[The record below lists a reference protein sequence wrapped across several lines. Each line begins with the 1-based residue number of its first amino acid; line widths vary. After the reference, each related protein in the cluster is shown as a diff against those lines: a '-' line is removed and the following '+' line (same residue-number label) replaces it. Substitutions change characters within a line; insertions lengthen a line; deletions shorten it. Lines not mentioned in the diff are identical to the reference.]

1 MRNPL
6 VHVFS
11 GAAEGLKVDYALNM
25 ATKQGSLVPFEDL
38 EDSRGGLFC
47 DEPGLGKTITS
58 LALVLRTQGLRSS
71 PPPGSRILDDGTY
84 MTMEDIDRVESQRFE
99 AIGIHR
105 STPRSGRRASTDDE
119 LVTPKKRRVSR
130 PDFYGGKGPSTLP
143 SPTNSSLGSH
153 GVYTSTA
160 TLVVVPSTLV
170 DHWRNQM
177 ELHVRPDAFQ
187 TLLISGNTAKCP
199 ASLLAEMDLVVTT
212 FHRLSIE
219 YQKMRTGDSQL
230 LRVHWLRIILDE
242 GHKLGS
248 IGPTDLKTVCNSLR
262 ADRRWV
268 MTGTPTPST
277 PNSDVRHLFPLLTF
291 IKDPVYGS
299 SSKVWDAGI
308 QRPYEAYIPNGADR
322 LRELLRRIMIRSE
335 KDKIAAI
342 PDLVVRTKKLNL
354 TAYAANQYNE
364 VVEIV
369 QRNLLLAENF
379 NHDKTHSLIRP
390 QNAKQCREALT
401 NLRKSCCLAGHIDL
415 RINEKELLHALREI
429 EREVDG
435 TVQAIDVGVNT
446 DTPGVLYVSPSPT
459 IVGSGVRVADSVVT
473 GQLGKIASK
482 LMDGSNC
489 RVCGYFSRCLILTP
503 CAHLMCTECTEKN
516 RTKCSECGRL
526 YDLDSM
532 GYPEKLIEMQPSYN
546 QSHWKRTYN
555 VTRTAKISYLLER
568 LREIFSVKVW
578 RDGEY
583 RRVFHKVIIF
593 SHYLEHLEMI
603 REQTAPLLEEFFSS
617 TVPEMSD
624 AEKRFLTPAPEAL
637 EYYAPTHKAKKDLAM
652 QCFRRKVNRPLLL
665 MDVASALGHDLSFVK
680 YMFIMEPIWDRAM
693 ELQVISRAHRLG
705 AKTTVEVEKL
715 VVSETIES
723 FMEEK
728 VDSEN
733 SSAFEKEPPMEKQKK
748 KAEERKRKN
757 ILMSLKL
764 IKEDKPGAHRATV
777 VEVPRRVQFA

>member
-1 MRNPL
+1 
-6 VHVFS
+6 
-11 GAAEGLKVDYALNM
+11 
-25 ATKQGSLVPFEDL
+25 
-38 EDSRGGLFC
+38 
-47 DEPGLGKTITS
+47 
-58 LALVLRTQGLRSS
+58 
-71 PPPGSRILDDGTY
+71 
-84 MTMEDIDRVESQRFE
+84 
-99 AIGIHR
+99 
-105 STPRSGRRASTDDE
+105 
-119 LVTPKKRRVSR
+119 
-130 PDFYGGKGPSTLP
+130 
-143 SPTNSSLGSH
+143 
-153 GVYTSTA
+153 
-160 TLVVVPSTLV
+160 
-170 DHWRNQM
+170 M

-459 IVGSGVRVADSVVT
+459 IVGSGVRT
-473 GQLGKIASK
+473 
-482 LMDGSNC
+482 
-489 RVCGYFSRCLILTP
+489 
-503 CAHLMCTECTEKN
+503 
-516 RTKCSECGRL
+516 
-526 YDLDSM
+526 
-532 GYPEKLIEMQPSYN
+532 
-546 QSHWKRTYN
+546 
-555 VTRTAKISYLLER
+555 
-568 LREIFSVKVW
+568 
-578 RDGEY
+578 
-583 RRVFHKVIIF
+583 
-593 SHYLEHLEMI
+593 
-603 REQTAPLLEEFFSS
+603 
-617 TVPEMSD
+617 
-624 AEKRFLTPAPEAL
+624 
-637 EYYAPTHKAKKDLAM
+637 
-652 QCFRRKVNRPLLL
+652 
-665 MDVASALGHDLSFVK
+665 
-680 YMFIMEPIWDRAM
+680 
-693 ELQVISRAHRLG
+693 
-705 AKTTVEVEKL
+705 
-715 VVSETIES
+715 
-723 FMEEK
+723 
-728 VDSEN
+728 
-733 SSAFEKEPPMEKQKK
+733 
-748 KAEERKRKN
+748 
-757 ILMSLKL
+757 
-764 IKEDKPGAHRATV
+764 
-777 VEVPRRVQFA
+777 